1 MLQAAPPAL
10 TGGRRSG
17 LSPREGTH
25 LFKGSDESQHA
36 SLDQYALT
44 ATDATPALKVCP
56 GGQQAEGTVAE
67 RGDSSNVGGSIGK
80 LHDGWLILC
89 RTGANEKEV
98 SVVDPFGVKA
108 LAQDLQ

>member
-1 MLQAAPPAL
+1 MLFL
-10 TGGRRSG
+10 TLLACSDIG
-17 LSPREGTH
+17 LVTPSKDDCEAQVWYVDADGDG
-25 LFKGSDESQHA
+25 FGSSEAIADCEQ
-36 SLDQYALT
+36 
-44 ATDATPALKVCP
+44 P
-56 GGQQAEGTVAE
+56 EGTVAE